1 VNPVDVISAVWNGF
15 PGFILSAFLECLFLA
30 MFIDALRKGHRIYWV
45 AAIALCATLY
55 ARVTEG
61 FMPSGPN
68 TALKIGGLVVAGVIL
83 AIDLLT
89 EEVEEEG
96 GEAAPQI

>member
-1 VNPVDVISAVWNGF
+1 MNPADIIAAVWNGF
-15 PGFILSAFLECLFLA
+15 IGFILSAFLECLFLA
-30 MFIDALRKGHRIYWV
+30 MFIDAVRRGHRIYWV
-45 AAIALCATLY
+45 AVVALSASLY

-68 TALKIGGLVVAGVIL
+68 TTLKIGGLVLAGVIL

-89 EEVEEEG
+89 EEVEDDR